1 MKKAFVL
8 QRILILQDDEFCCC
22 RHLFFALGK
31 LIVIYMKEFDPVLFA
46 KALADETRQKIMKIC
61 CCNWL
66 SVTEIV
72 EHLNVTQ
79 PTVSHHL
86 AILREAEL
94 VEVRE
99 DGKQTFYR
107 LNQKQITV
115 CCGELRPTFAAE
127 RVVPVEKVVQKI

>member
-1 MKKAFVL
+1 MV
-8 QRILILQDDEFCCC
+8 
-22 RHLFFALGK
+22 
-31 LIVIYMKEFDPVLFA
+31 VNMNTFDPVLFA

-72 EHLNVTQ
+72 EQLNVTQ

-86 AILREAEL
+86 SILRDAGL

-99 DGKQTFYR
+99 EGKQTFYK
-107 LNQKQITV
+107 LNQARINV
-115 CCGELRPTFAAE
+115 CCGQLSANFVPG
-127 RVVPVEKVVQKI
+127 VVPVKNIS